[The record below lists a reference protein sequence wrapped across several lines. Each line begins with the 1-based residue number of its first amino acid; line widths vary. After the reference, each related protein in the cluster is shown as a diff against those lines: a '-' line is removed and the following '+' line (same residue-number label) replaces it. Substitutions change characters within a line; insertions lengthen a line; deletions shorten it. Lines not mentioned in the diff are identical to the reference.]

1 MNSWA
6 RLKRYE
12 QLGNAVYWLCLIA
25 AAVLVIFCSMTF
37 AGLGGQTTLTWA
49 VFAKWSLL
57 AATIYGFGRLVRK
70 FTSLD

>member
-25 AAVLVIFCSMTF
+25 AVVPVILASMTF
-37 AGLGGQTTLTWA
+37 AGLGGQITLTWA

-57 AATIYGFGRLVRK
+57 AATIYGCGWLVRK

>member
-1 MNSWA
+1 MNAWA

-25 AAVLVIFCSMTF
+25 AAMLVIFSSLTF
-37 AGLGGQTTLTWA
+37 AGLGGQITLTPV
-49 VFAKWSLL
+49 VFAKWSIL
-57 AATIYGFGRLVRK
+57 AATIYGFGWLVRK